1 MLTIEPRGYSEE
13 EKDLVYR
20 AYRERR
26 SKRAVSR
33 IFAVSR
39 NTLNRWLEKR
49 DEKWAQWPMGSG
61 QWGRTTSSSS
71 TLVPLASSGGTH
83 TDIYLKDGRF

>member
-1 MLTIEPRGYSEE
+1 MLAPEHRGYSEE

-39 NTLNRWLEKR
+39 NTLNRWPEKR
-49 DEKWAQWPMGSG
+49 DEKWAQ
-61 QWGRTTSSSS
+61 
-71 TLVPLASSGGTH
+71 
-83 TDIYLKDGRF
+83 